1 MATPLDVT
9 ALKQF
14 SGIFPFL
21 LTLVLVYAILSMTA
35 WFKENKTWAAIIAI
49 ITAFMTLLSPIAI
62 KTINLM
68 APWFILFIIFAI
80 LFILAFMVFGF
91 DQKAITDFV
100 AGGDYGVGTWIMS
113 IMLIIGI
120 GSLVFVV
127 NEEKGFADLAA
138 GNETGAAPK
147 SQQYG
152 FWQTLFHP
160 KILGMALVL
169 MVGYFTIKYMT
180 KSE

>member
-9 ALKQF
+9 ALQQF

-35 WFKENKTWAAIIAI
+35 WFKDKKTLAALIAIIA
-49 ITAFMTLLSPIAI
+49 AFITLLSPIAI

-68 APWFILFIIFAI
+68 APWFVLFVIFAI
-80 LFILAFMVFGF
+80 LFVLAFMLFGF
-91 DQKAITDFV
+91 EQKAFTDFIIS
-100 AGGDYGVGTWIMS
+100 GEYGVGTWIMA

-120 GSLVFVV
+120 GSLVYVV
-127 NEEKGFADLAA
+127 NEERGFAELTAENVSA
-138 GNETGAAPK
+138 VKPSE
-147 SQQYG
+147 SYG

-160 KILGMALVL
+160 KVLGMVLVL
-169 MVGYFTIKYMT
+169 LVALYTVKQMT